1 LSPETEDFS
10 WKENA
15 MMNSTARKSQVL
27 DFSEQKRVLAWITA
41 CIQRGCGFRQDEG
54 EVGRCALSQT
64 RSSRKR
70 VCRDSF

>member
-41 CIQRGCGFRQDEG
+41 CIQRGCGFRQDER
-54 EVGRCALSQT
+54 EVGRYAPAQT
-64 RSSRKR
+64 WSARER
-70 VCRDSF
+70 VCRGSF